1 MIRITPIRVIG
12 PANEQIGVI
21 ETFEALRMA
30 QEQGLDLVEIV
41 ADSRPPVCK
50 IMDYGRHKFE
60 LSQKER
66 KNRAASKSTEMKEI
80 RLGRSVKIDP
90 HDVKIRVDQSRRFLM
105 AGHKVQIT
113 QRFRGREMM
122 HRGLGLDRL
131 EQICRDLA
139 DVAKVEMDPRW
150 MGKQASII
158 LAPDKVKIEA
168 LKRQLAKEKA
178 AAGIA
183 DADAEVEADLQAQAD
198 AAQEAL
204 DRDAPDDDDDDDH
217 IEGAEHDGS
226 DPAVSQE
233 PKPKAAPKVA
243 SKGASKAKGK
253 QKKKDFMEDF
263 DPNRIG

>member
-1 MIRITPIRVIG
+1 MIRISPIRLVG
-12 PANEQIGVI
+12 ADNEQIGVV
-21 ETFEALRMA
+21 ETYEALRMA

-41 ADSRPPVCK
+41 PDSRPPVCK

-66 KNRAASKSTEMKEI
+66 KNRAASKASEMKEV

-122 HRGLGLDRL
+122 HRNLGLDRL
-131 EQICRDLA
+131 AQICQDLG
-139 DVAKVEMDPRW
+139 DIAKIEMEPRW
-150 MGKQASII
+150 LGKQASII
-158 LAPDKVKIEA
+158 LAPDKVRIEA
-168 LKRQLAKEKA
+168 LKRQLAKEKQ

-183 DADAEVEADLQAQAD
+183 DAEREVEAELQAQAD
-198 AAQEAL
+198 AAQHAL
-204 DRDAPDDDDDDDH
+204 DQEVHDDEDDDH
-217 IEGAEHDGS
+217 GDEGA
-226 DPAVSQE
+226 PAQPE
-233 PKPKAAPKVA
+233 QAATPQ
-243 SKGASKAKGK
+243 KGAAKKGK
-253 QKKKDFMEDF
+253 SSKDSKKKKDFMEEF